1 MTDKERLDWL
11 EKKGQGF
18 ALISD
23 DQGHWCLVEDG
34 MQTISDD
41 PPDNCSTMF
50 YVKKKQW
57 KSTIRKA
64 IDSEIKKQNK
74 ELHRR

>member
-23 DQGHWCLVEDG
+23 DQGNWSLVGDG

-41 PPDNCSTMF
+41 PPDSCVTLF

-64 IDSEIKKQNK
+64 IDSEIKKQK
-74 ELHRR
+74 